1 MPRISSCAPLRL
13 MCRFKLRPITCIK
26 FQRQVE
32 PPFLSSISLSPCCH
46 WLQLLTRLHLYCQ
59 SSIFS
64 FFFFFLHLNP
74 WGDLGD
80 SSAPFILFCLHSFRI
95 WKVFLAGSFVLT
107 AQSIQFSHS
116 QVFYA
121 ARRDGICSRTESICR
136 RVLILPRHYGLKLKG
151 VLSSSLA
158 QLCVHVS
165 STGHTSYSQ
174 LVKISFL
181 ILRRT

>member
-13 MCRFKLRPITCIK
+13 MCRFKLHKVSKTGWAAFSVFHFFVSLLPLATAPDRT
-26 FQRQVE
+26 
-32 PPFLSSISLSPCCH
+32 SSSLSK
-46 WLQLLTRLHLYCQ
+46 LN
-59 SSIFS
+59 
-64 FFFFFLHLNP
+64 FFYFLHLNP

-80 SSAPFILFCLHSFRI
+80 SSAPFILFCLHCFRI

-107 AQSIQFSHS
+107 AERSVQSQPG
-116 QVFYA
+116 FYP

-158 QLCVHVS
+158 Q
-165 STGHTSYSQ
+165 
-174 LVKISFL
+174 
-181 ILRRT
+181 

>member
-1 MPRISSCAPLRL
+1 MHKVSKTGWAAFSVFHFFVSLLPLATAADQTSSLL
-13 MCRFKLRPITCIK
+13 SKLN
-26 FQRQVE
+26 
-32 PPFLSSISLSPCCH
+32 
-46 WLQLLTRLHLYCQ
+46 
-59 SSIFS
+59 
-64 FFFFFLHLNP
+64 FFFFLFFLHLNP

-181 ILRRT
+181 ILRRI

>member
-13 MCRFKLRPITCIK
+13 MCRFKLRTITCIK

-32 PPFLSSISLSPCCH
+32 PPFLSSISLSLCCH
-46 WLQLLTRLHLYCQ
+46 WLQLLTGLHLRGQ
-59 SSIFS
+59 SSIF
-64 FFFFFLHLNP
+64 FYFLHLNP

-80 SSAPFILFCLHSFRI
+80 SSAPFILFCLHCFRI

-107 AQSIQFSHS
+107 AERSVQSQPG
-116 QVFYA
+116 FYA

-158 QLCVHVS
+158 Q
-165 STGHTSYSQ
+165 
-174 LVKISFL
+174 
-181 ILRRT
+181 